1 MLPWI
6 RYLRNARYRKMKL
19 ERWKLRLL
27 SISRHEL
34 GLGSPLSIGL
44 TSRFLYLGGED
55 IRQILGAKPL
65 PTAWVNELIVYT
77 MMTRWIAQQPIYRII

>member
-6 RYLRNARYRKMKL
+6 RYLRNTRYKKKKL
-19 ERWKLRLL
+19 KRRKLRLL

-65 PTAWVNELIVYT
+65 PNSMGQRADHIHNDDEMDCTT
-77 MMTRWIAQQPIYRII
+77 IYLQN